1 MTFNWRDF
9 LTFAENI
16 KIAPDEPGPKEAAL
30 RSAVSRAYYAA
41 FQAALEFGA
50 AEHFSP
56 KQSGED
62 HFGIR
67 RYFQQYTPKNDVRSK
82 IALQLQRLYDFRRK
96 ADYEKAITNPVS
108 LADWSIKSS
117 QVIFRYLEQ
126 LAQEKRR

>member
-50 AEHFSP
+50 AEHFLP

-67 RYFQQYTPKNDVRSK
+67 RYFQQYTPTLVSGNSKN
-82 IALQLQRLYDFRRK
+82 
-96 ADYEKAITNPVS
+96 
-108 LADWSIKSS
+108 SS
-117 QVIFRYLEQ
+117 GGSWRVEP
-126 LAQEKRR
+126 